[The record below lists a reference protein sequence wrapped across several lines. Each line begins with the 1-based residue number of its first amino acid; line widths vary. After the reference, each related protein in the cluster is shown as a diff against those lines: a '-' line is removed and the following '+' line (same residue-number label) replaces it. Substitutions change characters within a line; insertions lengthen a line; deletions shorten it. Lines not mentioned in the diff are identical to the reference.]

1 MTLEVYHQ
9 IGYNSIWNFQSLK
22 DDNTGQG
29 VVFSP
34 RFLSPDDIKKLPG
47 QVVRNSIFDPQ
58 FFQPNTALGK
68 LAEYDFFPDRVAAGF
83 KTSDYSEDFAKE
95 SAERCVDFQI
105 ENDFRY
111 VVIPTRYSTGMPT
124 SFIDNQQEL
133 FVNPFLS
140 ALSERQSSKKVV
152 LQLVLNDN
160 MVKDGEYAADLL
172 NWVTGIEMLSGVYL
186 IVEVN
191 PRPKQ
196 IADTDLLF
204 ATLMFIDALVQNGLE
219 VILGYLNT
227 EAVLLSIAH
236 PTIVTIGIY
245 ENTRMFNIRNFEE
258 REKTK
263 QQGPTARLYVSKLL
277 QWVSHPYIG
286 AIRRALKDEPNIFDS
301 NKYQAQMFQPS
312 YRWHFTKPELY
323 KHGLLV
329 LEQQLRNI
337 GTLEG
342 QERFEAVREIIR
354 NAMSYYDRIE
364 AGGVVLDRDSS
375 GQHLPAWLTAA
386 NQFGIEKGW

>member
-9 IGYNSIWNFQSLK
+9 IGYNSIWNFQSLE
-22 DDNTGQG
+22 DDHTGQG
-29 VVFSP
+29 VIFSP
-34 RFLSPDDIKKLPG
+34 RFLSPDDITKLPTNL
-47 QVVRNSIFDPQ
+47 VRNSIFDPQ

-68 LAEYDFFPDRVAAGF
+68 LDEYDFFPNKVAAGF
-83 KTSDYSEDFAKE
+83 KTSDYSDAYALE

-105 ENDFRY
+105 YNDFRY
-111 VVIPTRYSTGMPT
+111 LVIPTRHTTGMPT
-124 SFIDNQQEL
+124 SYIENQQEL
-133 FVNPFLS
+133 FVAPFLTAIS
-140 ALSERQSSKKVV
+140 NRQSSKKVV
-152 LQLVLNDN
+152 LQIVLNDN
-160 MVKDGEYAADLL
+160 MIKDEEYAADLL
-172 NWVTGIEMLSGVYL
+172 NWITGIDMLSGVYL
-186 IVEVN
+186 ITEVN
-191 PRPKQ
+191 TRPKQ
-196 IADTDLLF
+196 IADADLLF
-204 ATLMFIDALVQNGLE
+204 ATLMFIDALVQNKLD

-227 EAVLLSIAH
+227 EAILLSIAN
-236 PTIVTIGIY
+236 PKIVTIGIY

-277 QWVSHPYIG
+277 QWISHPYLN
-286 AIRRALKDEPNIFDS
+286 AIRRALGNEPSFFDT
-301 NKYQAQMFQPS
+301 NKYQALMFEPS

-337 GTLEG
+337 GMLEG
-342 QERFEAVREIIR
+342 QERFEAVRSAIKS
-354 NAMSYYDRIE
+354 ALAYYDRIE
-364 AGGVVLDRDSS
+364 AGGVVLDRDSN